1 MTQLAQEE
9 FGLDT
14 QNKNLKIYHQDG
26 RSYLNT
32 TENKYDCILIDAF
45 KGLNAPFELTTV
57 EAMIN
62 ARNCL
67 NENGVVIT
75 NIISSLEGD
84 DADFIQYEYATY
96 QKVFD
101 EVKIFQVHDIEK
113 QTVQNLI
120 LVGIKG
126 NPTIAEEKRE
136 EYAELLQNEVTDFT
150 TDKEIVT
157 DNYAPI
163 GN

>member
-1 MTQLAQEE
+1 MTQLAQKE

-67 NENGVVIT
+67 NENGIVIT
-75 NIISSLEGD
+75 NIISSLEGN

-101 EVKIFQVHDIEK
+101 EVKIFQVHNIEK
-113 QTVQNLI
+113 QNVQNLI
-120 LVGIKG
+120 KI
-126 NPTIAEEKRE
+126 
-136 EYAELLQNEVTDFT
+136 
-150 TDKEIVT
+150 
-157 DNYAPI
+157 
-163 GN
+163 

>member
-1 MTQLAQEE
+1 M
-9 FGLDT
+9 F
-14 QNKNLKIYHQDG
+14 
-26 RSYLNT
+26 
-32 TENKYDCILIDAF
+32 
-45 KGLNAPFELTTV
+45 
-57 EAMIN
+57 IN
-62 ARNCL
+62 
-67 NENGVVIT
+67 
-75 NIISSLEGD
+75 
-84 DADFIQYEYATY
+84 IQYEYATY